1 MDEYIKR
8 EDVLKAI
15 EALPN
20 VCGCS
25 AIDRTDAE
33 VVIMDCP
40 TADVAPKSEGE
51 RPMFENTKNI
61 LHHLKRQVHDR
72 AVRPHNA
79 GIEPYISLK
88 VVDAIIEKEISH
100 AKGGG

>member
-40 TADVAPKSEGE
+40 TADVAPKSEVVEVFANRLKERLYTIPTVYNSHFSRMVDNIAKDMKGE
-51 RPMFENTKNI
+51 RD
-61 LHHLKRQVHDR
+61 V
-72 AVRPHNA
+72 
-79 GIEPYISLK
+79 
-88 VVDAIIEKEISH
+88 
-100 AKGGG
+100 